1 VGPIPESFTAAALTA
16 GILTNIAA
24 DILEHH
30 AKALEDTLVGRM
42 LKWAGLIEPNFDDR
56 LRDTLS
62 KALGLYFETYPEYR
76 LTGITAFFRDPA
88 VAQQIGGYILDRKPI
103 DSSEIQKALARHLGS
118 DAITELLLEQRGLE
132 PERIVPDFLECY
144 RRVLNQQ
151 LTVPQMGILLEVL
164 EQTDTL
170 VAEIQASEARLKDYI
185 AQLLK
190 SRLSPD
196 ARSAAY
202 QASQQE
208 LAADLTAEMDAAG
221 LIKPDQAVETIRAR
235 LQPLPALFAD
245 GLCKGR
251 PLHIAADEYFV
262 SHGLDPDTLLDWRQT
277 LAEALAHAAGTQ
289 EPLKPYFSGDTLL
302 GGFRL
307 CGISEKLCAT
317 RFSVFLLPPSQ
328 DRSIYLELGI
338 AIGLGAPFFLI
349 QHYEADIPP
358 VLEGLGRYT
367 RGGLF
372 RTMCREI
379 AGQIE
384 EYNFGAVRFVTELS
398 TAGSEPKYLIA
409 PGGLI
414 EDEDFEFAITKT
426 IGSRYSHLE
435 AVSLTERGETVGEPS
450 WMLEQLVTTI
460 HTSRFGIYRVDE
472 DCSTTTFLALG
483 ISIGLN
489 RPLLMVRRVG
499 KEIPLDIRG
508 MGIYQFPN
516 FVTLRRQVVQYHQS
530 FLERHA
536 R

>member
-1 VGPIPESFTAAALTA
+1 LTIPEPFTAAALTA

-24 DILEHH
+24 DILEHY
-30 AKALEDTLVGRM
+30 AQALEGTLVGRM
-42 LKWAGLIEPNFDDR
+42 LKWTGLIEPNFDDR
-56 LRDTLS
+56 MRDTLS
-62 KALGLYFETYPEYR
+62 KALGLYFEAHPEYK

-88 VAQQIGGYILDRKPI
+88 VARQIGGYILDRKPI
-103 DSSEIQKALARHLGS
+103 DQDEIEQALARHLDS
-118 DAITELLLEQRGLE
+118 DAITEVLLKQRGLK
-132 PERIVPDFLECY
+132 PQRIVPDFLECY

-170 VAEIQASEARLKDYI
+170 VAEIQASEARLKTYI
-185 AQLLK
+185 AQLLA
-190 SRLSPD
+190 SRLSLD
-196 ARSAAY
+196 IRSAAY

-221 LIKPDQAVETIRAR
+221 LIKPDQAAETIRAR

-328 DRSIYLELGI
+328 DRNVYLELGI

-349 QHYEADIPP
+349 QHYEADISP

-372 RTMCREI
+372 RTMRREI

-384 EYNFGAVRFVTELS
+384 EYDFGAVRFTAESS
-398 TAGSEPKYLIA
+398 TAGSQPKYLIA

-414 EDEDFEFAITKT
+414 EDEDFEFAITEAV
-426 IGSRYSHLE
+426 GSKYSHLE
-435 AVSLTERGETVGEPS
+435 AVPLTKRGETVDEPR

-460 HTSRFGIYRVDE
+460 QTSRFGIYRVDE
-472 DCSTTTFLALG
+472 DCSATTFLALG

-489 RPLLMVRRVG
+489 RPFLMVRRVG
-499 KEIPLDIRG
+499 KEIPLDIQG
-508 MGIYQFPN
+508 MGIYQFPS
-516 FVTLRRQVVQYHQS
+516 FVILRQQIVQCHQL
-530 FLERHA
+530 FFERYVQ
-536 R
+536 